1 MVDISDSKDY
11 VIPEDATLIATNVT
25 FPKGSVI
32 DVRCSNESFFR
43 AQRLRSYNSCSLF
56 LNGEGHFDKEEFACL
71 RRNHVELGLQ
81 NEEYVKVGD
90 IIYSKISYDQN
101 CSIAIMAP
109 NGNCETAGKIIDSD
123 TESK

>member
-1 MVDISDSKDY
+1 MAGSIVVDISDSKDY

-71 RRNHVELGLQ
+71 RRIMLSLACKMRNM
-81 NEEYVKVGD
+81 
-90 IIYSKISYDQN
+90 SKSEISYIQ
-101 CSIAIMAP
+101 
-109 NGNCETAGKIIDSD
+109 KI
-123 TESK
+123 